1 MQLHLMDYAKR
12 AKQPPPIKSAIPGWV
27 WFFTGLVSGLFVSFL
42 IYLGEYLP
50 EIDPVLV
57 EDKPTARII
66 RPDELAKELKLDFYE
81 IFPNS
86 EVPVVEEYV
95 SEDEKI
101 RLDDDAVYILQVG
114 SFRNPED
121 ADGLRAQMIL
131 LGLEAYTRP
140 GEVKGEFWHR
150 VLVGPLDSDT
160 KLNRA
165 QDTLAEAGIEAIP
178 LKLER

>member
-1 MQLHLMDYAKR
+1 MDYAKR
-12 AKQPPPIKSAIPGWV
+12 AKQPPIRSAIPGWV
-27 WFFTGLVSGLFVSFL
+27 WFFTGHVSGLFVAFL

-50 EIDPVLV
+50 EIDPAAI

-66 RPDELAKELKLDFYE
+66 RPDELTQELKLDFYE

-86 EVPVVEEYV
+86 EVPVVEEYTN
-95 SEDEKI
+95 ENEKI
-101 RLDDDAVYILQVG
+101 TLENDAVYILQVG
-114 SFRNPED
+114 SFRHAED

-131 LGLEAYTRP
+131 LGLDAYTRP
-140 GEVKGEFWHR
+140 GEVKGESWHR
-150 VLVGPLDSDT
+150 VLVGPLNSDI

-178 LKLER
+178 LRLGR

>member
-1 MQLHLMDYAKR
+1 MDYAKR
-12 AKQPPPIKSAIPGWV
+12 ANQPLSVKSAIPGWV
-27 WFFTGLVSGLFVSFL
+27 WFFTGLVTGLFVAFL

-50 EIDPVLV
+50 EVDEVVVV
-57 EDKPTARII
+57 EKPKARII
-66 RPDELAKELKLDFYE
+66 RPGELAKELKLDFYE

-86 EVPVVEEYV
+86 EVPVVEEYI

-101 RLDDDAVYILQVG
+101 RLEDDAVYILQVG
-114 SFRNPED
+114 SFRNAED

-131 LGLEAYTRP
+131 LGLDAYTRP

-150 VLVGPLDSDT
+150 VLVGPFDSDI

-165 QDTLAEAGIEAIP
+165 QDKLAEARIEAIP
-178 LKLER
+178 LKLGR

>member
-1 MQLHLMDYAKR
+1 MDYAKR
-12 AKQPPPIKSAIPGWV
+12 AKQPPAKSAIPGWV
-27 WFFTGLVSGLFVSFL
+27 WFFTGMVSGLFVAFL

-50 EIDPVLV
+50 DINQVVV
-57 EDKPTARII
+57 EEKPTARII

-86 EVPVVEEYV
+86 EVPVVEEYINDDKKV
-95 SEDEKI
+95 MLE
-101 RLDDDAVYILQVG
+101 DDAVYILQVG
-114 SFRNPED
+114 SFRNAED
-121 ADGLRAQMIL
+121 ADGMRAQMIL

-150 VLVGPLDSDT
+150 VLVGPLDSDI

-165 QDTLAEAGIEAIP
+165 QDKLAEAGIEAIP
-178 LKLER
+178 LKLGR